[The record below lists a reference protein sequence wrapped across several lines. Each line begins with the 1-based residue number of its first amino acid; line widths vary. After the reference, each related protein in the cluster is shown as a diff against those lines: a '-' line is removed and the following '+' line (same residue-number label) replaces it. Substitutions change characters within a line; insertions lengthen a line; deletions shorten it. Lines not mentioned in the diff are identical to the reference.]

1 MGLVIVS
8 DVVKGECLQPS
19 RAPPHMQS
27 DDSQYRQLVKIV
39 FRLVLIVAGF
49 AGAPCGNE
57 LIAAGTLVSLAGRF
71 RLLSGGRAE
80 VVQFALE
87 IIHV

>member
-1 MGLVIVS
+1 MIKVPQDSLRRLS
-8 DVVKGECLQPS
+8 DGP
-19 RAPPHMQS
+19 A
-27 DDSQYRQLVKIV
+27 DSVKIV

-57 LIAAGTLVSLAGRF
+57 LIAAGTLISLAGRYGQ
-71 RLLSGGRAE
+71 LSGGRAE